1 LDAPGKAVIFVS
13 QVARS
18 GGLPGRAIAALLAF
32 AAMAGCHSADN
43 LFCDKTGCTWTGAE
57 WARIQTLSPLPAP
70 PPDPSNNY
78 WNDPL
83 AATLGQAFYFDTR
96 FSGAPTGKDAIGRVV
111 GVERTPAPGST
122 SVGVSCASC
131 HDPRYAGTDVTS
143 MPNTVSIGAGV
154 YDVNS
159 QQTVNAAFYPL
170 LYWNGRS
177 DSLWSQVLAVNTSA
191 VSMNSTQSHDFWT
204 IYEHY
209 ADQYNAV
216 FADYPLPTDT
226 TGFPADGSTMTN
238 PAMTRVFVNFGKAIE
253 AYEYRLITHG
263 SAFDRF
269 VAAGP
274 GSGWISAQAEQ
285 GARLFV
291 GKASCIDCHNGPML
305 SDDLFHDIAVP
316 QSGPHVPTVADCPS
330 TNASC
335 RCTPGAEESTCLPS
349 GAWAGAKKLAAA
361 AYDRSEPGRTPEMTW
376 SDAPDSPE
384 PAATADIGASLDAG
398 SAPNAQLKGA
408 WRTPS
413 LRDVAITAPYM
424 HDGYYQTLSQVVQH
438 YNHGGVAGAGTAFE
452 LPTCGTVPATPPD
465 GGPETIPCNDA
476 GAPQAH
482 VAVQIKPLD
491 LTDDEAAAIVAF
503 LETLT
508 SDPLPS
514 ALTTMPSTDG
524 GSMDAHASPMDAHAP
539 MDANAPSD
547 GSPGQ

>member
-1 LDAPGKAVIFVS
+1 VIATV
-13 QVARS
+13 
-18 GGLPGRAIAALLAF
+18 
-32 AAMAGCHSADN
+32 AGCRSADK
-43 LFCDKTGCTWTGAE
+43 LFCDKDGCAWTGAE

-78 WNDPL
+78 WNDPK
-83 AATLGQAFYFDTR
+83 AAALGQSFYFDTA
-96 FSGAPTGKDAIGRVV
+96 FSGKVTGQDAIKRNV
-111 GVERTPAPGST
+111 GVGRAA
-122 SVGVSCASC
+122 VGMPVDVSCATC

-159 QQTVNAAFYPL
+159 QQTVNAVFYPL

-191 VSMNSTQSHDFWT
+191 VSMNSTQSHDFWV
-204 IYEHY
+204 IYDKY
-209 ADQYNAV
+209 ADRYNDT
-216 FADYPLPTDT
+216 FPDYPLPTDT

-238 PAMTRVFVNFGKAIE
+238 PTMTRVFVNFAKAIE
-253 AYEYRLITHG
+253 AYEYQLYTRG

-269 VAAGP
+269 VASGP

-291 GKASCIDCHNGPML
+291 GKASCIDCHNSPL
-305 SDDLFHDIAVP
+305 FSDGLFHDIAVP
-316 QSGPHVPTVADCPS
+316 QSGLHVPTVEDCPS
-330 TNASC
+330 TNANC
-335 RCTPGAEESTCLPS
+335 NCAPGDEASTCLPS

-361 AYDRSEPGRTPEMTW
+361 SFNRNEAGRTPEMTW

-384 PAATADIGASLDAG
+384 PSASTNIGVGLDAG
-398 SAPNAQLKGA
+398 IAPNAQLKGA

-424 HDGYYQTLSQVVQH
+424 HDGYYQTLTQVVQH

-452 LPTCGTVPATPPD
+452 LPTCGTVPATPPAT
-465 GGPETIPCNDA
+465 GPDTIACNDA
-476 GAPQAH
+476 GAPSSH
-482 VAVQIKPLD
+482 VAVQIKPLGLSD
-491 LTDDEAAAIVAF
+491 QEVDALVAF
-503 LETLT
+503 LQTLT
-508 SDPLPS
+508 SDPLPA
-514 ALTTMPSTDG
+514 ALTSMPPVDAGAVDAHGS
-524 GSMDAHASPMDAHAP
+524 SMDAHGSPMDAHGSS
-539 MDANAPSD
+539 MDAHLSPTD